1 MHHFSNFSNLS
12 FSSFPVKCSNDFALR
27 ILLMGFPGGSV
38 VKNLLANV
46 RDVGSIPGLGRKIP
60 WRRKWQY
67 SSPGNPMG
75 RGAWQAI
82 VCVVKKRVGHD

>member
-12 FSSFPVKCSNDFALR
+12 FNSFPVKCSNGLALC

-60 WRRKWQY
+60 RGRKCLY
-67 SSPGNPMG
+67 SCLGNPMG

-82 VCVVKKRVGHD
+82 VYGVAKESDMT

>member
-1 MHHFSNFSNLS
+1 M
-12 FSSFPVKCSNDFALR
+12 
-27 ILLMGFPGGSV
+27 

-60 WRRKWQY
+60 RRRKWLY
-67 SSPGNPMG
+67 SCLGNPMG

-82 VCVVKKRVGHD
+82 VCGVKKRVGCD